1 MNSCK
6 IHTLSDWCFKNP
18 HICCWKE
25 TCKVRGC
32 KKAEVKG
39 WQWNTRKFNQKTVT
53 PLISGSWNFKVKSII
68 KHRILKKSAWPVSS
82 FLSLPFSFFLLI
94 PHLWLRSRQFC
105 CLFFSISI
113 FFALLTWS
121 PRAESTPRG
130 PLSLVVIMW
139 EAVPN
144 NSEELLLEEP
154 FIGWK
159 GDYPE
164 VSCRFEPPI
173 PVKLHN
179 LCFVRDLWVTLNREG
194 NFLSLCLLYLK

>member
-1 MNSCK
+1 MAILVFWSYFSNKIIWRQIQVIIFMWMSYLTLCNHLSHFSWANSHSLYTIWNCNWFH
-6 IHTLSDWCFKNP
+6 ILPLS
-18 HICCWKE
+18 
-25 TCKVRGC
+25 
-32 KKAEVKG
+32 
-39 WQWNTRKFNQKTVT
+39 
-53 PLISGSWNFKVKSII
+53 SIY
-68 KHRILKKSAWPVSS
+68 LSP
-82 FLSLPFSFFLLI
+82 FLSFPFSSFLLI
-94 PHLWLRSRQFC
+94 PPLWLSSRQFC

-144 NSEELLLEEP
+144 NSKELLLEES

-164 VSCRFEPPI
+164 VSCQSEPPI
-173 PVKLHN
+173 P
-179 LCFVRDLWVTLNREG
+179 
-194 NFLSLCLLYLK
+194 